1 MDLSTQIVIAVAT
14 IIAACISAA
23 VALSNQNKTAKQVH
37 ESNRLDHDEA
47 LLAAYSQMVDDLK
60 GEVDRLKDV
69 IDGLRV
75 EQEDCDR
82 RNKELGEKVKN
93 LSFRLSQLEG
103 K

>member
-1 MDLSTQIVIAVAT
+1 MALSTQLVIAAAT

-23 VALSNQNKTAKQVH
+23 VAISNQNKTAKQVY

-47 LLAAYSQMVDDLK
+47 LLGAYSQMVDDLK
-60 GEVDRLKDV
+60 GEVDRLKEV
-69 IDGLRV
+69 ITTLRE

-82 RNKELGEKVKN
+82 RNKELKERVNN